1 MADGKPASATIFY
14 LPDQYRPFP
23 LLIAGEVFLFL
34 VIRRNPL
41 PPNSPGTPPQFRPAL
56 AGALNKINHRN
67 NQWREA
73 ERGLEPVGRGVKA
86 PTLPLCRAAART
98 RARLP
103 EI

>member
-56 AGALNKINHRN
+56 DGSFYFKKTHVIDPTKRISAGRAVLLATAWSDR
-67 NQWREA
+67 RRA
-73 ERGLEPVGRGVKA
+73 GRRLEPGS
-86 PTLPLCRAAART
+86 
-98 RARLP
+98 
-103 EI
+103 

>member
-14 LPDQYRPFP
+14 LSDQYRPFP

-56 AGALNKINHRN
+56 D
-67 NQWREA
+67 
-73 ERGLEPVGRGVKA
+73 
-86 PTLPLCRAAART
+86 RA
-98 RARLP
+98 
-103 EI
+103 

>member
-1 MADGKPASATIFY
+1 LITYQMADGKPASATIFY

-56 AGALNKINHRN
+56 D
-67 NQWREA
+67 
-73 ERGLEPVGRGVKA
+73 
-86 PTLPLCRAAART
+86 RA
-98 RARLP
+98 
-103 EI
+103 